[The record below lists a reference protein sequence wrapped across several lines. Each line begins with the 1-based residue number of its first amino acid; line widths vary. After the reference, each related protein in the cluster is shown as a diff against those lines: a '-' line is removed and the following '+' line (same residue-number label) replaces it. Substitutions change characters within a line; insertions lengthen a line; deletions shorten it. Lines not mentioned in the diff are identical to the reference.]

1 MGPGDEPPGAAVGG
15 ADGGGGGAT
24 TGAAVG
30 WPRKGVGAGHGLGV
44 GAVVGAGHGT
54 HVGRVVGLGD
64 GAGMGTFVGQPVG
77 AFVGTR
83 VGALVGENVGSDVGA
98 AVGLPGVTR
107 RKVGQPSGES
117 GPHKDV
123 SISSVELPA
132 MRKDMVLMF
141 VTSYGIKPTGY
152 HQSQAP
158 SISFV
163 QVTPSGS

>member
-1 MGPGDEPPGAAVGG
+1 MGTPVG
-15 ADGGGGGAT
+15 AD
-24 TGAAVG
+24 VG
-30 WPRKGVGAGHGLGV
+30 IVVGTDVGSGVGAGTGTSV
-44 GAVVGAGHGT
+44 G
-54 HVGRVVGLGD
+54 
-64 GAGMGTFVGQPVG
+64 
-77 AFVGTR
+77 
-83 VGALVGENVGSDVGA
+83 GEVGSDVGA